1 MSVLPVVAAVVVLGA
16 ALAAKKKRPPRVPIA
31 KGLRAKTPV
40 LKSPKSARRMLED
53 SAQAWLSV
61 VSAAGSFGAN
71 VHLHTVPGVKPASP
85 AELRARRQA
94 VVATMAT
101 KIPRWIFPAD
111 TYARADG
118 PAHAGLLF
126 NTLDA
131 LAVGRCVDMY
141 APCKG
146 PLWSTCGRYH
156 WDADPANTIAAV
168 RDMTAAAVALLAK
181 AEGETEQ
188 AAAPPAGSSWA
199 ALEQMGADAATDA
212 LAATV
217 PAGGALL
224 AAAEEAG
231 IGWSFSGGP
240 QYVDNTAKHQAA
252 TAIAAAR
259 MADLV
264 AYAQG

>member
-1 MSVLPVVAAVVVLGA
+1 
-16 ALAAKKKRPPRVPIA
+16 
-31 KGLRAKTPV
+31 
-40 LKSPKSARRMLED
+40 
-53 SAQAWLSV
+53 
-61 VSAAGSFGAN
+61 
-71 VHLHTVPGVKPASP
+71 
-85 AELRARRQA
+85 
-94 VVATMAT
+94 
-101 KIPRWIFPAD
+101 
-111 TYARADG
+111 
-118 PAHAGLLF
+118 
-126 NTLDA
+126 
-131 LAVGRCVDMY
+131 
-141 APCKG
+141 
-146 PLWSTCGRYH
+146 LWSTCGRYH

-231 IGWSFSGGP
+231 IGWSFSGGA